1 MVGSLDAAE
10 NSFSSLTV
18 HLEDL
23 SPQHS
28 QVPDVHNPFFE
39 AVRKSMDVLT
49 DDAYLARL
57 QNLIDAV
64 ALTELTS
71 PARSVL
77 DRLRERLPYLVSIAR
92 SQKSISSALLEKTA
106 QRASIIDEIH
116 LTISRY
122 QKVSSLLREKE
133 EVNTKMA
140 SFHAEY

>member
-1 MVGSLDAAE
+1 MGSLDAAE

-116 LTISRY
+116 LTISPY

-140 SFHAEY
+140 SLHAEY